1 MPSTSSDI
9 QPSPR
14 PGSSALRG
22 GIVCFIIA
30 CVIALLPFPTL
41 FLWTVF
47 VFVAFILAIVTMAQ
61 GRVRGGIVL
70 LLLCL
75 FVPGPCALVGM
86 AMFTKALSGTS
97 SRSSDYSSSYS
108 QSTSYQSR
116 EPSAPRQP
124 TVKPIEPSRRPAEAL
139 VAPPVSGTPVIEAEL
154 KAEPNKAVLP
164 SSTKSVV
171 TEKPAQHDIALQQ
184 TESWPPIDT
193 SAVGQAVV
201 AKVGTSP
208 DVTVIPSLEPRI
220 RLRHSSAGTFTWSNA
235 TLDTFLFTKN
245 NIEQFVSLGQV
256 EPVIAAE
263 RPSKGKVVGVTS
275 THEIRWKGTNNL
287 VPKWPDQPLV
297 VITSLAEGT
306 SASVPYPP
314 LPNDILSDNAVVY
327 KIHTVALNAESQIYV
342 LWSVMVNGVAGK
354 KLRWYAAWYDS
365 SAGTQIKQSEIPMES
380 LAGSAQHSVVRDIGP
395 NGLMRTYDNKFGHRV
410 VDPNDL
416 TALPLPK
423 FLDSPRFIS
432 AEELRWEK
440 SVRDDNTTIVIA
452 SEAGAILRRTSGKLR
467 SVVTIRKQ
475 DGAYSEVASAKS
487 TTPSPINDFVWAHP
501 PYLIQPLAGHFL
513 IVDTNS
519 GTILGACEGKEFLQA
534 QVTDS
539 LIRLA
544 LSTSSPPEVRI
555 FEILKPKTP

>member
-22 GIVCFIIA
+22 GMACFIIA
-30 CVIALLPFPTL
+30 CVIALVPFPTF

-47 VFVAFILAIVTMAQ
+47 VFVAFILAIVAMAQ
-61 GRVRGGIVL
+61 GRVGGGIVL

-75 FVPGPCALVGM
+75 FVPGPCALMGT
-86 AMFTKALSGTS
+86 AMFAKAVSESS

-108 QSTSYQSR
+108 PSTSYERR
-116 EPSAPRQP
+116 EPSARQP

-139 VAPPVSGTPVIEAEL
+139 VAPPVSATPVIEAEPSG
-154 KAEPNKAVLP
+154 EPNKAVLP
-164 SSTKSVV
+164 PPTKSVA
-171 TEKPAQHDIALQQ
+171 TEKPAQHAIALQQ

-193 SAVGQAVV
+193 LAVGQAVV
-201 AKVGTSP
+201 AKVGASP
-208 DVTVIPSLEPRI
+208 GVTVIPSLEPRI
-220 RLRHSSAGTFTWSNA
+220 RLRHSSAGTFTWANA

-245 NIEQFVSLGQV
+245 NIEQFVSLGLV

-275 THEIRWKGTNNL
+275 THEIRWKGTDNQ
-287 VPKWPDQPLV
+287 VTKWPDQPLV
-297 VITSLAEGT
+297 VITSLAEGL
-306 SASVPYPP
+306 SASVSYPP
-314 LPNDILSDNAVVY
+314 LPDDILSDNAVAY
-327 KIHTVALNAESQIYV
+327 KIHTVALNAEAQIYV
-342 LWSVMVNGVAGK
+342 LWSVIVNGVAGK
-354 KLRWYAAWYDS
+354 KPRWYAAWYDS
-365 SAGTQIKQSEIPMES
+365 SAGTLIKQSEIPMES
-380 LAGSAQHSVVRDIGP
+380 LAGSAQHIVVKDIGP
-395 NGLMRTYDNKFGHRV
+395 SGLMRTYDNKFGHRM

-467 SVVTIRKQ
+467 SVFTIRKQ
-475 DGAYSEVASAKS
+475 DGTYKEVASAKS

-501 PYLIQPLAGHFL
+501 PYLVQPLAGHFL
-513 IVDTNS
+513 IVDTSS
-519 GTILGACEGKEFLQA
+519 GTILGACEGKEFLQV

-544 LSTSSPPEVRI
+544 VSTSSPPEVRI